1 LNDHGELG
9 EVPNDWRKANVIPTF
24 KKGKK
29 DHQGNHRLVS
39 LSSIPGK
46 AIIHLILGNISRHV
60 KEKR

>member
-1 LNDHGELG
+1 
-9 EVPNDWRKANVIPTF
+9 VPNDWRKANVIPTF